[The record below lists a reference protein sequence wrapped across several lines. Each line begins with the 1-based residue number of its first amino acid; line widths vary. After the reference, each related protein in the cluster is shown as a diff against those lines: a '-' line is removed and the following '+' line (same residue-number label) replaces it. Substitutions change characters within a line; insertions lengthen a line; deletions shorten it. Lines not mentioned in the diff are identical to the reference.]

1 MQKSTKIADSW
12 QGSKNQNR
20 SSFAD
25 WYTLVSLQTLCS
37 FFFERSIRFREKR
50 RKPFQAPPSI
60 SQAKNRVEIHHDS
73 LDSRSNTAAL
83 GKKLV
88 AKILSLTRRWSKYV
102 LLHYN
107 SLSNYKKAKAYDYLM
122 FSHERSL
129 KTATIFIMCL
139 WSEFFQIEGKYT
151 TGIKRLCYVKIILGK
166 SFWASQKLFEN
177 RFTDNIK

>member
-1 MQKSTKIADSW
+1 MYVYLFTVPLSSPNLNSLIKSKSMQKSTKIADWW

-50 RKPFQAPPSI
+50 RKPFQAPQAI

-83 GKKLV
+83 GKKTI
-88 AKILSLTRRWSKYV
+88 AKILSLTRR
-102 LLHYN
+102 
-107 SLSNYKKAKAYDYLM
+107 
-122 FSHERSL
+122 
-129 KTATIFIMCL
+129 
-139 WSEFFQIEGKYT
+139 
-151 TGIKRLCYVKIILGK
+151 
-166 SFWASQKLFEN
+166 
-177 RFTDNIK
+177 

>member
-1 MQKSTKIADSW
+1 MQKSTKIANSW

-83 GKKLV
+83 GKKLI
-88 AKILSLTRRWSKYV
+88 AKILSLTRR
-102 LLHYN
+102 
-107 SLSNYKKAKAYDYLM
+107 
-122 FSHERSL
+122 
-129 KTATIFIMCL
+129 
-139 WSEFFQIEGKYT
+139 
-151 TGIKRLCYVKIILGK
+151 
-166 SFWASQKLFEN
+166 
-177 RFTDNIK
+177 